1 MAAVYEQERV
11 FHAVPM
17 PDLEDQGCKWM
28 PGEVECRDRVDAP
41 VWVLTEL
48 ALRFRRQWRPVE

>member
-48 ALRFRRQWRPVE
+48 ALRF